1 MLEGTAGRASEL
13 KQQGAVEAAN
23 DPNTSVDA
31 QEAEQKMLEE
41 SKKAGAAAF
50 EFDPDASPEQ
60 KAAQLREVRI
70 TRRMQT
76 RVPAQKL
83 TVGQ

>member
-60 KAAQLREVRI
+60 KAAQLREVRMA
-70 TRRMQT
+70 RRMQT

-83 TVGQ
+83 TVG

>member
-23 DPNTSVDA
+23 DPNSSVDA

-60 KAAQLREVRI
+60 KAAQLREVGRA
-70 TRRMQT
+70 TRMEKCGVVQI
-76 RVPAQKL
+76 L
-83 TVGQ
+83 TA